1 MCPLARISLRR
12 VVVFLSSFLIYS
24 TMVYAV
30 DWDTVVKSEEY
41 YYGIG
46 QGKTVEEASQQAITN
61 LIQSIAT
68 HVSSDFTELM
78 DERKE
83 NGKMISLDRV
93 QLSIKSTSN
102 QTLTNAQQMIRG
114 KEGNYQV
121 LRYMHRSEL
130 DKVFEAR
137 TKSARRMK
145 GVAAQYLAK
154 GKLDMA
160 LQYYYRS
167 YALIRSIQHPRSVED
182 DDGNILL
189 DWLERQIEDILD
201 DIQVIY
207 EKREGNYVDLSFI
220 YKGEKVQKL
229 YFNYFNGKEKE
240 QGCAQSGRGSL
251 VMKGDMDADELI
263 IDIEYEFKDQARAQE
278 ELQSVYEAVPRH
290 AFRQAEKN
298 IPVCHT
304 EPRSEQMLQ
313 PDAPPFNDLQPKHND
328 RPSTVAAMERNV
340 QPKPSQFVSD
350 TLQQTQ
356 VITKV
361 IEAIRKRRQ
370 SDVME
375 YFTPEGLERFDGLVG
390 YGKGR
395 IVGTPQLQFFRGADG
410 NTVVRG
416 LQMSFYF
423 ERGTTKSFVEDVIL
437 TLNKENLIS
446 NVAFGLGETAEND
459 ILCREAPGWT
469 DQTREQVME
478 FMENYKTAYCLRDLD
493 YIRSIFADDA
503 VIIVGN
509 VVRTS
514 AKGRTGDDMTISL
527 GGQQK
532 IVENRYTKEEYLK
545 RLERCFQNNEFINL
559 RFSKNDARWLRKC
572 KEQNGKDIFAIEIA
586 QEYNSTT
593 YADEGFLFLLVDMTE
608 PDTPQIKIRTWQ
620 PSQTPIEQL
629 YNEGDFYSE

>member
-1 MCPLARISLRR
+1 M
-12 VVVFLSSFLIYS
+12 
-24 TMVYAV
+24 
-30 DWDTVVKSEEY
+30 
-41 YYGIG
+41 
-46 QGKTVEEASQQAITN
+46 EEASEQAIVN
-61 LIQSIAT
+61 LIQSIST
-68 HVSSDFTELM
+68 HVSSDFTELI
-78 DERKE
+78 DERTE
-83 NGKMISLDRV
+83 NGSITSQERI

-102 QTLTNAQQMIRG
+102 QTLTDAQQMIRG

-130 DKVFEAR
+130 DKIFESRTNRAR
-137 TKSARRMK
+137 QMK
-145 GVAAQYLAK
+145 GIANRYLEK
-154 GKLDMA
+154 GKMDMA

-167 YALIRSIQHPRSVED
+167 YALIRSLQHPGAVTD
-182 DDGNILL
+182 DDGNRLL
-189 DWLERQIEDILD
+189 DWLPRQIEDILD
-201 DIQVIY
+201 DIQVTFD
-207 EKREGNYVDLSFI
+207 KREGNYVELMFTFR
-220 YKGEKVQKL
+220 GEKVQKL
-229 YFNYFNGKEKE
+229 YFNYFNGKERE
-240 QGCAQSGRGSL
+240 QGCAQDGRGSL
-251 VMKGDMDADELI
+251 LMKGDRNEDFMNV
-263 IDIEYEFKDQARAQE
+263 DIECEFKDQARSQE

-290 AFRQAEKN
+290 TFRQAEKR
-298 IPVCHT
+298 IMVRRP
-304 EPRSEQMLQ
+304 EPQSGEM
-313 PDAPPFNDLQPKHND
+313 PPPPPAEPSAGVRPPRHND
-328 RPSTVAAMERNV
+328 RLSNVVAAMERHV
-340 QPKPSQFVSD
+340 QPKASQLVSD
-350 TLQQTQ
+350 TLVQAQ

-361 IEAIRKRRQ
+361 VEAIRKRRQ

-375 YFTPEGLERFDGLVG
+375 YFTPEGLERFEGLIG

-395 IVGTPQLQFFRGADG
+395 IVGSPQLQFYRGADG

-446 NVAFGLGETAEND
+446 NVSFGLGETAEND

-478 FMENYKTAYCLRDLD
+478 FMENYKTAYCLRDLN

-532 IVENRYTKEEYLK
+532 IVENRYTKAEYLK

-572 KEQNGKDIFAIEIA
+572 KEKNGKDIFAIEIA

-593 YADEGFLFLLVDMTE
+593 YADEGYLFLLVDMTE